1 MVLLMIRYD
10 LKKNIYADLYRQYGN
25 NISKLK
31 KIKILLGYES
41 SGIKYIILMRYCTY
55 LYIKKEHNILY
66 KILYKILGLKLNRYK
81 VKYGIEINPTT
92 KIGYGLTIPHC
103 GGIVIGGDCSI
114 GKNCTILQGVTIG
127 SNLFKDRY
135 KLATI
140 GDNVLIGAGSKIIG
154 PINIGNNVTIGAN
167 SVVTKDIPNG
177 AVIGGNPAK
186 VLSYKDSIV
195 INKDYEDLPRFNDKL

>member
-1 MVLLMIRYD
+1 MTKYD
-10 LKKNIYADLYRQYGN
+10 LKKYIYADLYRQYGN

-31 KIKILLGYES
+31 KVKILLGYES
-41 SGIKYIILMRYCTY
+41 SGIKYILLMRYCTY
-55 LYIKKEHNILY
+55 LYAKKEHNIFN
-66 KILYKILGLKLNRYK
+66 KILYKLLELKLNRYK

-127 SNLFKDRY
+127 SNLFKNRY

-154 PINIGNNVTIGAN
+154 PITIGDNVTIGAN

-177 AVIGGNPAK
+177 AVIGGIPAK
-186 VLSYKDSIV
+186 VLSYKNSIV
-195 INKDYEDLPRFNDKL
+195 INNEYEDMDEFNNKL